1 MLTVVTVGRMFVCE
15 DTGKV
20 MAHCVML
27 PEDEQ
32 GSAIM
37 TMVAGQSSDASADP
51 MFPTTCDNR
60 VVGADG
66 LVVSLEPA
74 AG

>member
-1 MLTVVTVGRMFVCE
+1 MKDMTFSLMGTVVQIKGDASSPVGRKYAHMLAVVGRMFVCE

-37 TMVAGQSSDASADP
+37 
-51 MFPTTCDNR
+51 NR
-60 VVGADG
+60 TH
-66 LVVSLEPA
+66 
-74 AG
+74 